1 MSFPCINGLEGRAKN
16 WPRGPVL
23 PKARASLREQVERAY
38 REVVSGSVPTGEVDS
53 LPASLGR
60 YEVLGAIASGGMATV
75 YLARVTGLAGF
86 EREVALKLTH
96 SHLRDEPDFVTSLMD
111 EARLAGRIRHQNVVS
126 VLDVGVDP
134 AGVFIVMDYVDGDS
148 LARIQRV
155 LRKTGQTVP
164 LGIALRIVDDTL
176 AGLHAAHELRDA
188 EGNSLELV
196 HRDVTPH
203 NILLA
208 QDGVARLA
216 DFGVAKAASRLGNTS
231 TGLVKGK
238 AAYMSPEQAQG
249 NAIDRRADVWA
260 AGVVAWELFSGQRLY
275 EAPNDA
281 AVLFKVVRDRPMRLS
296 HLRPDIPP
304 AIDDAVARA
313 LEPDLEQRFET
324 AEAFADALAAAADE
338 HGLRVAHR
346 DVGRFL
352 EPILAP
358 LLEKRRA
365 RVKEVAGLRKPGDS
379 AIPSNPSHPVPVH
392 DGISSSPTVRSAP
405 IASTA
410 ATTLDPSGAS
420 DGATGGVTALDTM
433 QFAQKRSRP
442 WVVGVAAG
450 FALAVALGAVALWGS
465 SHGSKEDKP
474 SVSATG
480 NGTSKPIAAATSA
493 PALSVAKPEP
503 MPAASLR
510 DEAAPDASVPKP
522 KKRPTTTSAPVDD
535 SMLENPYKRNK

>member
-1 MSFPCINGLEGRAKN
+1 M
-16 WPRGPVL
+16 
-23 PKARASLREQVERAY
+23 
-38 REVVSGSVPTGEVDS
+38 SGSVPTGEVDS

-148 LARIQRV
+148 LARILRV
-155 LRKTGQTVP
+155 LRKASHAVP

-208 QDGVARLA
+208 LDGVARLA
-216 DFGVAKAASRLGNTS
+216 DFGVAKAASRLGSTS

-249 NAIDRRADVWA
+249 APIDRRADVWA
-260 AGVVAWELFSGQRLY
+260 AGVVAWELIAGQRLY

-296 HLRPDIPP
+296 HLRADIPS
-304 AIDDAVARA
+304 AIDDAVAKA

-338 HGLRVAHR
+338 YGLRVAHR

-379 AIPSNPSHPVPVH
+379 AIPSSPSHSRPMPEI
-392 DGISSSPTVRSAP
+392 GISSSPTVRSAP
-405 IASTA
+405 VAPTG
-410 ATTLDPSGAS
+410 ATTLDPSVAS
-420 DGATGGVTALDTM
+420 EGATGGVTALDTM
-433 QFAQKRSRP
+433 QFAHKRSRP
-442 WVVGVAAG
+442 WVVGLAAG
-450 FALAVALGAVALWGS
+450 LALAVALGAVALWGS
-465 SHGSKEDKP
+465 TLGDGEDKTP
-474 SVSATG
+474 ASATG
-480 NGTSKPIAAATSA
+480 NATAKPVTAASVAPVVAEPKPVPEPATSF
-493 PALSVAKPEP
+493 PEP
-503 MPAASLR
+503 V
-510 DEAAPDASVPKP
+510 PDASAPKT

-535 SMLENPYKRNK
+535 SMLSNPYKRKK

>member
-1 MSFPCINGLEGRAKN
+1 
-16 WPRGPVL
+16 
-23 PKARASLREQVERAY
+23 
-38 REVVSGSVPTGEVDS
+38 VSGSVPTAEVES

-148 LARIQRV
+148 LARILRV
-155 LRKTGQTVP
+155 LRKESRTVP

-249 NAIDRRADVWA
+249 AAIDRRADVWA

-281 AVLFKVVRDRPMRLS
+281 AVLFKVVRDRPLRLS
-296 HLRPDIPP
+296 QMRPDIPA
-304 AIDDAVARA
+304 AIDDAVAKA
-313 LEPDLEQRFET
+313 LEPDLEQRFKT

-358 LLEKRRA
+358 LLDKRRA

-379 AIPSNPSHPVPVH
+379 AIPSNPSHPVPAH
-392 DGISSSPTVRSAP
+392 DVGIASSPTVHSAP
-405 IASTA
+405 VPSTA
-410 ATTLDPSGAS
+410 ATTLDPSVAS

-433 QFAQKRSRP
+433 QFAHTRKRP
-442 WVVGVAAG
+442 WVVGLAAG
-450 FALAVALGAVALWGS
+450 LALVVALGAVALWGA
-465 SHGSKEDKP
+465 SHGSEEDET

-480 NGTSKPIAAATSA
+480 NATSTPMTAAASA
-493 PALSVAKPEP
+493 SALSEAKPEP
-503 MPAASLR
+503 TTAASVR
-510 DEAAPDASVPKP
+510 DEALPDASVPKP

-535 SMLENPYKRNK
+535 SMLENPYKRKK

>member
-1 MSFPCINGLEGRAKN
+1 
-16 WPRGPVL
+16 
-23 PKARASLREQVERAY
+23 
-38 REVVSGSVPTGEVDS
+38 VDAI
-53 LPASLGR
+53 PASLGR

-75 YLARVTGLAGF
+75 YLARVRGLAGF

-148 LARIQRV
+148 LARILRV
-155 LRKTGQTVP
+155 LRKQDQQVP

-216 DFGVAKAASRLGNTS
+216 DFGVAKAATRLGNTS

-249 NAIDRRADVWA
+249 APIDRRADVWA
-260 AGVVAWELFSGQRLY
+260 AGVVAWELITGQRMH

-281 AVLFKVVRDRPMRLS
+281 AVLFKVVRERPMRLS
-296 HLRPDIPP
+296 HLRADVPKE
-304 AIDDAVARA
+304 IDDAVARA
-313 LEPDLEQRFET
+313 LEPDLDRRFST
-324 AEAFADALAAAADE
+324 AEEFADALADAADK
-338 HGLRVAHR
+338 HGLKVAHR
-346 DVGRFL
+346 EVSRFL
-352 EPILAP
+352 EPLLAP

-365 RVKEVAGLRKPGDS
+365 RVKEVAGLRRPGDS
-379 AIPSNPSHPVPVH
+379 AFPSNPSHPIPAPDLGV
-392 DGISSSPTVRSAP
+392 SSSPTVRSARAAP
-405 IASTA
+405 TA
-410 ATTLDPSGAS
+410 PTTLDPAVAS
-420 DGATGGVTALDTM
+420 EATGGVTALDTM
-433 QFAQKRSRP
+433 QFAQKPGRNR
-442 WVVGVAAG
+442 VVGFSAVVALVA
-450 FALAVALGAVALWGS
+450 ALGAVALWGS
-465 SHGSKEDKP
+465 TRGN
-474 SVSATG
+474 VTG
-480 NGTSKPIAAATSA
+480 TVTSATSA
-493 PALSVAKPEP
+493 PAPAPTP
-503 MPAASLR
+503 RPTPAAAPT
-510 DEAAPDASVPKP
+510 DTPAEADKPDPTPVVSAEALGVLPDAGAVKP
-522 KKRPTTTSAPVDD
+522 KKRPTAPAAPVDD
-535 SMLENPYKRNK
+535 TMLRNPYKRNK